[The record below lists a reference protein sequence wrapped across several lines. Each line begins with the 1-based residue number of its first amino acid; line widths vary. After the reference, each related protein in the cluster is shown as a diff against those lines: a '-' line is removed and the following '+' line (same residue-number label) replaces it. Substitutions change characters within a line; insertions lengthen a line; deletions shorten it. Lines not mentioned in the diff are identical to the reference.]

1 MMRTMI
7 MRMTMIM
14 LMMTTTMMIMM
25 MMVMVTVMAVMMMK
39 TELKMLGIELWPVS
53 ITFKQHRCPVA
64 EILKSCGEKYS

>member
-25 MMVMVTVMAVMMMK
+25 MMVMMMMK